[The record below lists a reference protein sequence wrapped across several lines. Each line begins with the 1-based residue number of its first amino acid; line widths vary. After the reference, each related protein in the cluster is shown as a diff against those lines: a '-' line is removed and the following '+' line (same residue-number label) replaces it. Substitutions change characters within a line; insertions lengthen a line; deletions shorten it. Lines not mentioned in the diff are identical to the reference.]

1 MDEYEEK
8 IIDNYLDKLVNICLT
23 NSEDLESIFKII
35 SEIWNLEPFVVGN
48 TRTLIAYLKVIN
60 CFFFFFLDIEPI

>member
-60 CFFFFFLDIEPI
+60 CFFY